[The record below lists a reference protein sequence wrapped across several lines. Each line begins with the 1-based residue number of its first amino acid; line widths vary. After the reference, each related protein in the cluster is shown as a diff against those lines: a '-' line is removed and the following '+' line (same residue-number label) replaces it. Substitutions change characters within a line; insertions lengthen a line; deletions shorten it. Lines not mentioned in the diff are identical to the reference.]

1 MEKRKMTDLLTQK
14 KFGRML
20 IVAVALTLALALMIT
35 PAAQAG
41 EYIEGEP
48 DATLEAGEVVED
60 DLFIAGEDVLVAGI
74 VEGDLFA
81 GGMTV
86 TITGEVRGNVF
97 AGGQLVVV
105 SGKIDG
111 ALMTG
116 GYSVVLEEGAE
127 IGKNVYVG
135 AFSFAAEPETV
146 IGRSI
151 YGGAYQVILDGEVG
165 RDVTTGS
172 AALQISGAVG
182 GDVLAEVGEDNGQP
196 DFMYQYWSPGVPQV
210 EMIDPG
216 YEIEEGAV
224 TGSVD
229 VTVTPM
235 ETHTDVEFPDVKV
248 DPAYLAFRSLR
259 QRTGEFI
266 GLLLVGAL
274 LLWLMKDLLMKVVDE
289 IRSNAGADTLWGLL
303 VFFLYIPV
311 ILTLFVVLG
320 MVVVLFSILTLGSL
334 TGELIAVSSLGF
346 IGLTTVFS
354 LLAGLVTKIAVAY
367 LFGRWLLG
375 KLTQLSFEGY
385 WHHIA
390 ALASG
395 LFLYE
400 LLRAIPLFGWLVQ
413 AVVVVIGIGAI
424 FVLVKN
430 YFRKE
435 TPAQPETQ
443 VLG

>member
-1 MEKRKMTDLLTQK
+1 MMDQITQK
-14 KFGRML
+14 KFGRIMF
-20 IVAVALTLALALMIT
+20 VAFALTLAVALAIT
-35 PAAQAG
+35 PAAHAG

-86 TITGEVRGNVF
+86 TITGEVRGNVY
-97 AGGQLVVV
+97 AGAQLVVV
-105 SGKIDG
+105 SGQIDG

-127 IGKNVYVG
+127 IGRNVYVG
-135 AFSFAAEPETV
+135 AFSFEAAPESV

-151 YGGAYQVILDGEVG
+151 YGGAYQVILDGEVV

-172 AALQISGAVG
+172 AALQISGSVG
-182 GDVLAEVGEDNGQP
+182 GDVLAEVGEDTGQT
-196 DFMYQYWSPGVPQV
+196 DYMYQYWSPGVPRV

-224 TGSVD
+224 AGNVD
-229 VTVTPM
+229 VSVTPM
-235 ETHTDVEFPDVKV
+235 ETHTDVDFPEVEI
-248 DPAYLAFRSLR
+248 DPSYLAFRSLR
-259 QRTGEFI
+259 MRTGEFI

-274 LLWLMKDLLMKVVDE
+274 LLWLSKGLLMKVVDE

-311 ILTLFVVLG
+311 VFTLFVVLA

-346 IGLTTVFS
+346 IGLTTAFS
-354 LLAGLVTKIAVAY
+354 LLAGLVTKIAVSY
-367 LFGRWLLG
+367 LVGRWLLG

-424 FVLVKN
+424 FVLVRN
-430 YFRKE
+430 ALRKDS
-435 TPAQPETQ
+435 PAQPEAQ
-443 VLG
+443 APA